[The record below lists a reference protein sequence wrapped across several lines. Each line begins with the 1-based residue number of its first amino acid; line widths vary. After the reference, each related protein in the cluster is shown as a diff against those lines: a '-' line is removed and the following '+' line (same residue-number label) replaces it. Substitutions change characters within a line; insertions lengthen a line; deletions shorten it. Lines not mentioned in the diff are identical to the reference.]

1 MKRIG
6 MAACALLTAILLLA
20 GCGTGNKEDKQPET
34 GGQAAGQSAG
44 LRVIGLKGP
53 TTMGIVKLMKDN
65 TQNTYE
71 MVGTPEEA
79 AAKLAKGDVDV
90 ALIPANLAATL
101 SKKTNGQVKVAGIN
115 TLGVLYLVETG
126 EQIQSMA
133 DLKGKTILSTGSGA
147 TPEYVLNYLLK
158 ENGLEPGVDVQ
169 VEYKAEAAELANALS
184 AGQGKIALL
193 PQPYVTAVM
202 AKNNQVRIALDMNAE
217 WEKVNQN
224 SAIVTG
230 VVAVHQKALTEKGD
244 MINTFLGEYRNSVTY
259 VNAHPEEAAVWIE
272 ETGITTKAIGE
283 KALPKCN
290 IVFIDGAEMKAKLS
304 SYLEVLFTQ
313 NPASVGG
320 EMPGEA
326 FYR

>member
-6 MAACALLTAILLLA
+6 VAACALFMTILLLT
-20 GCGTGNKEDKQPET
+20 GCSTGNKENKQPET
-34 GGQAAGQSAG
+34 TGQTAAQSAG
-44 LRVIGLKGP
+44 LKVIGLKGP
-53 TTMGIVKLMKDN
+53 TTMGIVKLMHDN
-65 TQNTYE
+65 SQNDYE

-101 SKKTNGQVKVAGIN
+101 HNKTDGQVKVAGIN
-115 TLGVLYLVETG
+115 TLGVLYMVETG

-184 AGQGKIALL
+184 VGQGQIALL

-217 WEKVNQN
+217 WEKVNGK

-230 VVAVHQKALTEKGD
+230 VVAVHQKALEEKGD
-244 MINTFLGEYRNSVTY
+244 MVNAFLAEYRDSVAY
-259 VNAHPEEAAVWIE
+259 VNAQPEEAAAWIE
-272 ETGITTKAIGE
+272 EAGITTKTIAE
-283 KALPKCN
+283 VALPKCN
-290 IVFIDGAEMKAKLS
+290 IVFIDEAEMKEKLS
-304 SYLEVLFTQ
+304 SYLEVLFAQ
-313 NPASVGG
+313 NPASIGG
-320 EMPGEA
+320 QMPGEA